1 MKKLFLI
8 GAVVLTLASCSK
20 TVTTQTARTES
31 VPYAMYNATVADLEV
46 SSQRITYTYEPSKEV
61 RRGGVGNC
69 KEAALMEALLKN
81 GNADLL
87 VEPQY
92 VVTKKRCLFG
102 SKVLSITV
110 SGRPA
115 KYKNFRS
122 LPDGV
127 WTNEVFRDKSK
138 QK

>member
-1 MKKLFLI
+1 MKKYLFIVATALAI
-8 GAVVLTLASCSK
+8 TSCETTLK
-20 TVTTQTARTES
+20 TARTES

-46 SSQRITYTYEPSKEV
+46 SPNRVTVTTTPSKEV
-61 RRGGVGNC
+61 QKGGLSNVKADC
-69 KEAALMEALLKN
+69 IQKAL
-81 GNADLL
+81 GTDYDLL
-87 VEPQY
+87 VEPQF
-92 VVTKKRCLFG
+92 VIQIKKTFCG
-102 SKVLSITV
+102 KKIKSITV

-127 WTNEVFRDKSK
+127 WTNEVFREKNK

>member
-61 RRGGVGNC
+61 RRGGVGT
-69 KEAALMEALLKN
+69 KTAHAA
-81 GNADLL
+81 GG
-87 VEPQY
+87 Y
-92 VVTKKRCLFG
+92 
-102 SKVLSITV
+102 
-110 SGRPA
+110 
-115 KYKNFRS
+115 
-122 LPDGV
+122 GV
-127 WTNEVFRDKSK
+127 KIFII
-138 QK
+138 